1 LPNAQDPNLE
11 GDDLEGEIE
20 WGVWKRLGP
29 LAQEGRQSSGAKEK
43 GPKQTQRGEPET
55 RDGGKQAKAA
65 ERNLDVEQLQAEL
78 DGRSVDIENDKQQ
91 MHDVAP
97 EFRGSEYEPSADME
111 AHVLQDDGVVVEDAD
126 AASVASVAASK
137 K

>member
-1 LPNAQDPNLE
+1 MLPNAQDPNVE

-29 LAQEGRQSSGAKEK
+29 LAQEGRQSSGATEK
-43 GPKQTQRGEPET
+43 SPRQTQRGEN
-55 RDGGKQAKAA
+55 RDGGKRAKVA
-65 ERNLDVEQLQAEL
+65 ERNPDVEQIQAEL

-91 MHDVAP
+91 MHDVAS